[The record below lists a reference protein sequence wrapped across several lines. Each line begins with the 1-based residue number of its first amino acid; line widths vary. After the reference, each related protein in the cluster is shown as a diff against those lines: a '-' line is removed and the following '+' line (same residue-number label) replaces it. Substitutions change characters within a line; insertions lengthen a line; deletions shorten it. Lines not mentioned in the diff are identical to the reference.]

1 MSNSSSQNLNIPINH
16 DTNKTNLNNGHNPQL
31 ENSHNSA
38 SLTNHSELQDSTH
51 NAHKPDESA
60 EIMGSL
66 GDHSTFTWSN
76 YSLFELPYIF
86 VEDGLHIYP
95 NEAALNSSGLF
106 KTELNHHGHKEVIS
120 LKKKNAFVT
129 SHKPFESKDIAPDID
144 LSITN
149 FIAFEFIAVVIISLV
164 FGIVSSS
171 YKKNVGKAPKGLVN
185 VLEWGIEKLRE
196 NVMRPNLV
204 NDRITDKYMPYL
216 TVLFFFIFTLNF
228 LGMIPGAHTATSGF
242 WINAAFSFTALIM
255 INYAGIKEGGA
266 GHYIHHLATGGAP
279 WYMIPIML
287 PLEIMSNYIIK
298 PFVLTM
304 RLFANMT
311 AGHLILA
318 ALAGVI
324 IISKNAL
331 AALGIVPF
339 SVFILIIELL
349 VCFLQAFVF
358 TMLTSIFMGLAI
370 GEHPKGSEH
379 HH

>member
-16 DTNKTNLNNGHNPQL
+16 DTNKTNLNNENNSQL
-31 ENSHNSA
+31 DNSHNSS
-38 SLTNHSELQDSTH
+38 SLTNHSIVQDSTH
-51 NAHKPDESA
+51 IEHKPDESA
-60 EIMGSL
+60 QIMGSL

-106 KTELNHHGHKEVIS
+106 KTEEHHGHKTVIS
-120 LKKKNAFVT
+120 IKKEKELIA
-129 SHKPFESKDIAPDID
+129 SKKQFEPSEVAPNID

-149 FIAFEFIAVVIISLV
+149 FIAFEFIAVIILSFL
-164 FGIVSSS
+164 FIKASMF
-171 YKKNVGKAPKGLVN
+171 YKKNEGKAPRGLAN
-185 VLEWGIEKLRE
+185 LIELGIEFVRTELVE
-196 NVMRPNLV
+196 QNLPTKK
-204 NDRITDKYMPYL
+204 ITDRYLPYFV
-216 TVLFFFIFTLNF
+216 VLFFFIFTLNF
-228 LGMIPGAHTATSGF
+228 LGMLPGAHTATSGF
-242 WINAAFSFTALIM
+242 WINAAFAVTALIM

-266 GHYIHHLATGGAP
+266 SHYIHHLATGGAP

-287 PLEIMSNYIIK
+287 PLEVLSNYIIK

-324 IISKNAL
+324 IISKNVF
-331 AALGIVPF
+331 AAFGIVPF
-339 SVFILIIELL
+339 SVFILVIEVL

-370 GEHPKGSEH
+370 GDHPKELAH

>member
-1 MSNSSSQNLNIPINH
+1 MSKSSSQNLNLANNIEIN
-16 DTNKTNLNNGHNPQL
+16 NTNLNNGHNSQL
-31 ENSHNSA
+31 ENAQNS
-38 SLTNHSELQDSTH
+38 STISNHSLVQESTH
-51 NAHKPDESA
+51 TEQKPDESA
-60 EIMGSL
+60 EILGSL

-106 KTELNHHGHKEVIS
+106 HTELNHHGHKEVVS
-120 LKKKNAFVT
+120 LKKKNVFTA
-129 SHKPFESKDIAPDID
+129 SNKPYELKDVAPSID

-149 FIAFEFIAVVIISLV
+149 FVAFEFIAVLFLSIV
-164 FGIVSSS
+164 FMRVSSF
-171 YKKNVGKAPKGLVN
+171 YKNNVGKAPRGISLL
-185 VLEWGIEKLRE
+185 LEWGIKTLRDG
-196 NVMRPNLV
+196 VIRPNLPT
-204 NDRITDKYMPYL
+204 DKITDRYLPYFI
-216 TVLFFFIFTLNF
+216 VLFFFIFTLNYI
-228 LGMIPGAHTATSGF
+228 GMIPGAHTATSGF

-324 IISKNAL
+324 IVSKTAL
-331 AALGIVPF
+331 AAIGIVPF
-339 SVFILIIELL
+339 SVFILSLELL

-370 GEHPKGSEH
+370 GEHPKELAH